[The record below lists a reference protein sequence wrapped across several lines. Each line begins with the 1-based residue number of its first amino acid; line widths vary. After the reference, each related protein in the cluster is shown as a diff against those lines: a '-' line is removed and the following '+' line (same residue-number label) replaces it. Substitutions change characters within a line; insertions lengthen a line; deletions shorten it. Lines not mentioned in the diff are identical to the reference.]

1 MVSSAVI
8 EVPLM
13 KMNAC
18 QARDIVSIVRV
29 QSPTASQKEGLVK
42 NDHLPYICLHV
53 VLLESLLVFRTY
65 GTVLYSARRLR
76 MRYPQW
82 DTLL

>member
-1 MVSSAVI
+1 
-8 EVPLM
+8 M
-13 KMNAC
+13 KMIAC

-42 NDHLPYICLHV
+42 NDHLPYIYLHV
-53 VLLESLLVFRTY
+53 VLLHSRVSPRIPY
-65 GTVLYSARRLR
+65 VPMVLYSARRLR

-82 DTLL
+82 DTLI